1 MQPYLVHIERENVRG
16 WDVIVQPENQQARH
30 IRMYN
35 ASIAKVDGILQ
46 EDLHETMETWYA
58 PNLESAEAM
67 ASELAKKKPGR
78 TILVLELKSIAQ
90 TAATPPVISK
100 YTSKGLLPK

>member
-1 MQPYLVHIERENVRG
+1 
-16 WDVIVQPENQQARH
+16 
-30 IRMYN
+30 MYN
-35 ASIAKVDGILQ
+35 GSVAKVDGVLA
-46 EDLHETMETWYA
+46 EDQHENMETWYA

-67 ASELAKKKPGR
+67 AGELAKRKPGR

-100 YTSKGLLPK
+100 YTQKGVLPK